1 MARVN
6 HSARAKP
13 AQKPLPSSLWLH
25 MWTGLGSA
33 AAEVYV
39 AVAFDCVI
47 ATGYEVFDAGYVLED
62 LLIAIT
68 ATKVSQLQCDSSL

>member
-1 MARVN
+1 MAQVLK
-6 HSARAKP
+6 A
-13 AQKPLPSSLWLH
+13 LF
-25 MWTGLGSA
+25 TGLVSRA
-33 AAEVYV
+33 ADYV

-47 ATGYEVFDAGYVLED
+47 ATGYEVFDAGYALED